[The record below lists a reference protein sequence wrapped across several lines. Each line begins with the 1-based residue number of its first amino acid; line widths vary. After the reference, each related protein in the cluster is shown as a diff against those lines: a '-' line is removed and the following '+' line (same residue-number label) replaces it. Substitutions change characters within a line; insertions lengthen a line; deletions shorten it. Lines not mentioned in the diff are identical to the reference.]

1 MGTSYADSGRRL
13 PAGARVARCRDPD
26 SSGSGLPS
34 RPRIRRRTEFGVSTR
49 GTASA
54 CSSAH
59 TSSSMSIDGA
69 KIRPHAR
76 SAALQSQQRWQSLQ
90 RPSHEMLGGSRRRW
104 RAVRLR
110 FGRRSTTRSYCS
122 ASPARPT
129 SEQIRASRRS
139 SIGPSSSASSS
150 GGGQAD
156 RCRSRHSRGLHS
168 PDRDGQE
175 PSTWPR
181 IGSDPQRGPQP
192 RSSGRASH
200 VDKMAAPDGTLS
212 NPDFVV
218 RVAQLGRGNNPQ
230 AEPRKC
236 KPDGSYRGSISAW
249 PARSARSRSRNP
261 CSRKPN
267 SGPRPQAAT
276 SRHS

>member
-1 MGTSYADSGRRL
+1 MLAVPPTRL
-13 PAGARVARCRDPD
+13 HRCR
-26 SSGSGLPS
+26 STA
-34 RPRIRRRTEFGVSTR
+34 PRFDRMLSPRLCKVNKGCSVCKDRRTR
-49 GTASA
+49 
-54 CSSAH
+54 C
-59 TSSSMSIDGA
+59 
-69 KIRPHAR
+69 
-76 SAALQSQQRWQSLQ
+76 W
-90 RPSHEMLGGSRRRW
+90 GGSRQRW
-104 RAVRLR
+104 RADRFR

-122 ASPARPT
+122 ASPAKPT

-168 PDRDGQE
+168 PDRDGRK

-181 IGSDPQRGPQP
+181 IGSDPQRQPTPFFSGSGFARRQDGGPAGTP
-192 RSSGRASH
+192 FEPGLRREGWRNS
-200 VDKMAAPDGTLS
+200 AAVSTRRMS
-212 NPDFVV
+212 TRN
-218 RVAQLGRGNNPQ
+218 
-230 AEPRKC
+230 C
-236 KPDGSYRGSISAW
+236 TPDGSYRGSISAW
-249 PARSARSRSRNP
+249 PARSAQSLSRNP